1 MPNAE
6 LNRRLR
12 DAVERVLRDAEVDVG
27 ICRDKRI
34 ITLTGR
40 VPTRGLQISIEDA
53 VGRLAGGFT
62 IVNQV
67 KVEPPL
73 YCRTVRLH

>member
-6 LNRRLR
+6 LKRRLR
-12 DAVERVLRDAEVDVG
+12 DAVERVLRDAEVEVG

-53 VGRLAGGFT
+53 VGRLAGDFT
-62 IVNQV
+62 VVNQV
-67 KVEPPL
+67 KVEPPPGQ
-73 YCRTVRLH
+73 RIVRLH